1 MSLFT
6 LEMAKSNF
14 LQIMDFMLRRL
25 AFLIVL
31 FMLMCLL
38 FLMWS
43 TNNHIKSMYELQVA
57 NSMSINEQT
66 VGMYQELLDITE
78 RSHQIKQ
85 ELSESLVVV
94 NNNIIELKAAIKD
107 NKELANHLTV
117 TFNNAREKQALTI
130 KKELDRLSA
139 EVLTI
144 KSSMKS
150 LENSVLMEVQLLRK
164 DHDLQKNIKS
174 SEKTKKT

>member
-6 LEMAKSNF
+6 LEMAKSNI

-57 NSMSINEQT
+57 NSMVINEQT

-78 RSHQIKQ
+78 KSHQIKQ

-94 NNNIIELKAAIKD
+94 NNNITELKGAIKD
-107 NKELANHLTV
+107 NRDLAKKLSA
-117 TFNNAREKQALTI
+117 TFNDAREKQSLTI

-150 LENSVLMEVQLLRK
+150 LENSVLIEVQLLRK
-164 DHDLQKNIKS
+164 EHELQKNIKTT
-174 SEKTKKT
+174 EKPKKT